1 MTRIQL
7 SVFTAAATIL
17 ALGCNNTVSTPYC
30 VTTMDSGVST
40 TISNN
45 FNCIQASVSGSN
57 LVVKSS
63 NLPNYKSYYYGSSS
77 ELYEALPS
85 GNKSAGS
92 NLISSQN
99 FKYSIPV
106 TPTPNTGATLSG
118 TQAGLS
124 SIGVTTNGLAIF
136 NNSANA
142 PDVLYTESFTFDN
155 YAGHPQNS
163 GIYHYH
169 AEPTKLSTSDAK
181 LIGIALDGYLI
192 YGKKCDNGTADTS
205 DDFTPGQPTAASD
218 GTTNATTG
226 IGASSATQLD
236 RLHGHTTV
244 TQHLTTAT
252 YHYHVANDPKALT
265 DATGAGY
272 SISSFAT
279 ILGSYFR
286 GTIGSVSN

>member
-1 MTRIQL
+1 MLRIQISFL
-7 SVFTAAATIL
+7 ALAAAMI
-17 ALGCNNTVSTPYC
+17 AAGCNNTVSTPYC
-30 VTTMDSGVST
+30 VTYMDSGVSS

-57 LVVKSS
+57 LIVKSS

-77 ELYEALPS
+77 ELYETLPS
-85 GNKSAGS
+85 GNKAAGS

-99 FKYSIPV
+99 FKYTIPI
-106 TPTPNTGATLSG
+106 TGTLATGNLSG

-124 SIGVTTNGLAIF
+124 SIGVSTNGLAIF

-169 AEPTKLSTSDAK
+169 AQPTKLSNDDAN
-181 LIGIALDGYLI
+181 LIGVALDGFLI
-192 YGKKCDNGTADTS
+192 YGKKCNSGS
-205 DDFTPGQPTAASD
+205 GSDFTPTQPTAAAN
-218 GTTNATTG
+218 GTASNDTG
-226 IGASSATQLD
+226 AGNGDSATSLD
-236 RLHGHTTV
+236 KLHGHTAT
-244 TQHLTTAT
+244 TKHLTTAT
-252 YHYHVANDPKALT
+252 YHYHIANDPKALT

-286 GTIGSVSN
+286 GVIGSVSN